1 MKKNENTIKLRLC
14 KAQSGDDFELPD
26 LHIKV
31 DEIIDV
37 IVETSELS
45 VEEQEHII
53 FKTDAI
59 NLCTALTTWL
69 PLGTLDALL
78 IELLERRASS
88 LGETENVTEIKND
101 TKISH

>member
-1 MKKNENTIKLRLC
+1 MKKTIKLRLC
-14 KAQSGDDFELPD
+14 KAQPEEGFELPD
-26 LHIKV
+26 LHIKI

-37 IVETSELS
+37 IVGTSELP
-45 VEEQEHII
+45 VEELEHII

-88 LGETENVTEIKND
+88 LGEAENVTEIKND